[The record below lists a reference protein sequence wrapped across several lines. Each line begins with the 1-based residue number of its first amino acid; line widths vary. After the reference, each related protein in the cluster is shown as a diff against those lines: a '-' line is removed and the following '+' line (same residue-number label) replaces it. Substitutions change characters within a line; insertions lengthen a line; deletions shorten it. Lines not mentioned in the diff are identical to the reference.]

1 MANLYTSSPLGL
13 IDDIN
18 IIYQENNNKLE
29 TLFSSFKDGQNKH
42 FLRRSSK
49 SFRGILSQSP
59 HSDEIYDI
67 STTNIIEKLKGIPHL
82 QLRYGDFA
90 YLQDYGVYPN
100 NRLIVARRF
109 RNGIKDDLYAENGNN
124 IGAPLA
130 TVIGYIKESDDFLDF
145 SFSEQWV
152 DAETSFKEIFNDVG
166 KDFRLDKVNIKLG
179 DELEKG
185 LSIVPLPGSTELIQR
200 RLMAALGIITDNGE
214 EVEYKNGEFVN
225 KTTQLKAQV
234 PAIPIGDPNLIK
246 EAQQRK
252 TGSDSG
258 LKGKFSVTLKVK
270 YEQKFL
276 NGNDPTLV
284 YADILHNLLS
294 MGTSRS
300 TFYLGKN
307 TDAANDLSK
316 FFNDLYKD
324 PIGKIGKILDI
335 IVDSLE
341 SAKKTLSKLVQD
353 VKDAAKSA
361 AEGDTSKA
369 KDLATNLAEGILSEL
384 VKISDEVKN
393 FLKNKYRIRIL
404 GVINSLTGAPSTPW
418 HVTIGNP
425 LRPIFCSGDML
436 CSNVKVTLGPQLS
449 FNDLPTFIE
458 ADISFISARNLGSQ
472 EIFAKLNAGGIRTTE
487 GTNSLEDYD
496 YSISI
501 SEDFW
506 STSLGQTQ
514 TGFVFSEVNFQ
525 GEQLTSGLEFVSRA
539 ITSQATDI
547 TNTQNLNN
555 TSSSRIPES
564 PITIPSLNITSLQ
577 SVSMINPDPFSTDFI
592 LDAGQMAESET
603 LRENETQD
611 LTGSLEGFTNQVE
624 DPNETPNNGED
635 SDVPTTLNEQTSKNY
650 NYTVKSYG
658 PNRYVEVTDDS
669 GNIVYSGDLYRNTED
684 ELLIQE
690 ARIALN
696 VV

>member
-18 IIYQENNNKLE
+18 IIYQDNNGKLD
-29 TLFSSFKDGQNKH
+29 TLFSSYKDGQNKH

-49 SFRGILSQSP
+49 GFRGILSQSP

-67 STTNIIEKLKGIPHL
+67 STTNIIERLKGIPHL

-90 YLQDYGVYPN
+90 YLHDYGVYPN
-100 NRLIVARRF
+100 NRLIVLRRF
-109 RNGIKDDLYAENGNN
+109 RNGIKDDLYAENGNL

-130 TVIGYIKESDDFLDF
+130 TVIGYVKEDNFLDF
-145 SFSEQWV
+145 SFSEEWERS
-152 DAETSFKEIFNDVG
+152 ETSFKEIFNDIG
-166 KDFRLDKVNIKLG
+166 KDFRLDKFVQLG
-179 DELEKG
+179 DYLAG
-185 LSIVPLPGSTELIQR
+185 GMASVPLPGATELIQR

-214 EVEYKNGEFVN
+214 EVEYKNGQFVN
-225 KTTQLKAQV
+225 KGTQLPAQV

-246 EAQQRK
+246 EAQRRK
-252 TGSDSG
+252 TGSDTG
-258 LKGKFSVTLKVK
+258 LKGKFNVTLKVK

-316 FFNDLYKD
+316 FYNDLYKD
-324 PIGKIGKILDI
+324 PLGKIGKILDQL
-335 IVDSLE
+335 VDALE
-341 SAKKTLSKLVQD
+341 QAKKTLVELANKVA
-353 VKDAAKSA
+353 DATTSA
-361 AEGDTSKA
+361 AEGDISKA
-369 KDLATNLAEGILSEL
+369 KDLGTSLVEGVINT
-384 VKISDEVKN
+384 VKSAINGTIN
-393 FLKNKYRIRIL
+393 FLKNKYRIKIL
-404 GVINSLTGAPSTPW
+404 GVINALTGAPSTPW

-436 CSNVKVTLGPQLS
+436 CTDVKVTLGQQLS

-458 ADISFISARNLGSQ
+458 ATITLTSARNLGSQ

-506 STSLGQTQ
+506 STTLGQTSS
-514 TGFVFSEVNFQ
+514 GFVFSEVNFQ
-525 GEQLTSGLEFVSRA
+525 GEQLTSGLEFVSQA
-539 ITSQATDI
+539 ITSQTIDV

-555 TSSSRIPES
+555 TSSTKVPGA
-564 PITIPSLNITSLQ
+564 PITIPILNITSLQ
-577 SVSMINPDPFSTDFI
+577 SVSMINPDPLSSDFI

-611 LTGSLEGFTNQVE
+611 LTGSLEGFESQVAAVT
-624 DPNETPNNGED
+624 ETPNDGLE
-635 SDVPTTLNEQTSKNY
+635 SEVPTILNEQSSQNY
-650 NYTVKSYG
+650 NYAVKNFGSSTK
-658 PNRYVEVTDDS
+658 YVEVTDDS
-669 GNIVYSGDLYRNTED
+669 GNIVYSGDLYTNAED